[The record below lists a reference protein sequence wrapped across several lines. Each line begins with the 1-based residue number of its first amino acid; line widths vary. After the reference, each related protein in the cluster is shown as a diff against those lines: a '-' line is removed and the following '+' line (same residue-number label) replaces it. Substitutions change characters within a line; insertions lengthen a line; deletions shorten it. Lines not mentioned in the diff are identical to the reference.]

1 MNWNPFR
8 PKGDTGTPESS
19 QANNVRTKSKTREW
33 LEAIAF
39 AVVVATLIRTFVV
52 EAYTIPTPSMEKSLM
67 VGDFLFVS
75 KLSYGPRLP

>member
-8 PKGDTGTPESS
+8 TKSDTGTPEST

-33 LEAIAF
+33 LEAIVF

-67 VGDFLFVS
+67 VG
-75 KLSYGPRLP
+75 